1 VGIKPQVLDRVD
13 EIVAIVDDGVTK
25 STVLNSLG
33 SVLTRLDQA
42 IPFISLPGTVSNG
55 IEQLDQTLTI
65 ADNAVGGLNSLLTS
79 EPTTGERITAVGAR
93 IGELRPQPDAFNGAL
108 ANVRTD
114 VDALQPKVGKT
125 QDTVHQLTD
134 RAVVGG
140 SLFFLDVALLQ
151 VLLFQ
156 QARRWARAPIRA

>member
-1 VGIKPQVLDRVD
+1 MGHQAQVLDRVD

-79 EPTTGERITAVGAR
+79 EQTTGERIASVGVR
-93 IGELRPQPDAFNGAL
+93 IGELQTQVEAFNTAL
-108 ANVRTD
+108 AIVRTD
-114 VDALQPKVGKT
+114 IDELHPQIANT
-125 QDTVHQLTD
+125 QDTVHKLTD
-134 RAVVGG
+134 WGVMVG
-140 SLFFLDVALLQ
+140 SLFFLYVALLE

-156 QARRWARAPIRA
+156 QGRRWARAPSQA